1 MSSLW
6 QGFAWLGALALSGCG
21 DDVADVTLTVTLG
34 HESDALSRSPAV
46 VRLDVSATSLSGDVR
61 VKTSAAPGGTFDLG
75 ELPID
80 DLLTF
85 EASGVDAAG
94 NVVVRGRS
102 LGTSLAFAEGANLG
116 LFVQR
121 VGAFARPPEGLLAG
135 HRAPATGAFVERYVL
150 ATGGASADG
159 SAATTMDY
167 YDLGALGPA
176 ASAPLSFGARTIVV
190 VGTLILAIGETEA
203 AWLDITSGQ
212 EIATT
217 LPTSPAALAGGSVL
231 RDEEG
236 NAYVVGATR
245 ASLESADVLA
255 IDATAA
261 TGARALLAPRRGA
274 AAAWVP
280 GVGLAVVGGTSAGA
294 GVELL
299 RPGATSFEA
308 RPFAADAT
316 EGAGAATVGT
326 RLVVVGGQLAG
337 APATVR
343 AFDVACLSDCKVED
357 TGLALPVPLAETR
370 AFALDAQ
377 RLIVVGD
384 EIGGASATRA
394 FVVDLAAGTVDES
407 PLRETRRGA
416 RAEPAPNG
424 TLFVLGGLDA
434 NDAPVL
440 TVESLFP

>member
-1 MSSLW
+1 MSPLW
-6 QGFAWLGALALSGCG
+6 QGFAWLAVVALVGCT

-34 HESDALSRSPAV
+34 HESDTLSRSPAV

-61 VKTSAAPGGTFDLG
+61 VMTSAAPGSTFDLG

-80 DLLTF
+80 ELLTF

-121 VGAFARPPEGLLAG
+121 VGAWARPPEGLSAG
-135 HRAPATGAFVERYVL
+135 HRAPASGAFVERYVL
-150 ATGGASADG
+150 ATGGTSADG

-176 ASAPLSFGARTIVV
+176 NTAPVSFAARTVVV
-190 VGTLILAIGETEA
+190 VGTLVLALGDANA
-203 AWLDITSGQ
+203 AWLDITGGQ
-212 EIATT
+212 ELATT
-217 LPTSPAALAGGSVL
+217 LPMPPAAIAGGRVL

-236 NAYVVGATR
+236 TSYVVGATR
-245 ASLESADVLA
+245 AELESSDVLA

-261 TGARALLAPRRGA
+261 AGSHALVTARRGA

-280 GVGLAVVGGTSAGA
+280 GVGLAVVGGASSGA

-308 RPFAADAT
+308 RPFPTDAT
-316 EGAGAATVGT
+316 EGAGAAMVGT
-326 RLVVVGGQLAG
+326 RLVVAGGHVAG
-337 APATVR
+337 APANVR
-343 AFDVACLSDCKVED
+343 AYDVACLSDCSFED
-357 TGLALPVPLAETR
+357 TGLALPVALGETR

-377 RLIVVGD
+377 RVIVVGD
-384 EIGGASATRA
+384 EISGASTTRA
-394 FVVDLAAGTVDES
+394 FVVDLAALTITES

-424 TLFVLGGLDA
+424 TLFVVGGLDA
-434 NDAPVL
+434 SDAPVL
-440 TVESLFP
+440 TVESFFP